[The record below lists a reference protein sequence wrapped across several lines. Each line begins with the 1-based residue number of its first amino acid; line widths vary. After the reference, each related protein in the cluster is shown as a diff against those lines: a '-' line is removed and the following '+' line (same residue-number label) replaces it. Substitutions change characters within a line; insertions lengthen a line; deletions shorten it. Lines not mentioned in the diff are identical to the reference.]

1 MRELYFLW
9 KRGRKKVIFTYRLFG
24 GFFPF
29 LLSLFKE
36 KVLDCSSG
44 KGKLSK
50 CQAKHQSGEKVDNG
64 QGLKAVTKAAESLA
78 WDGME
83 PRWPHPTGSPS
94 TPGTQNVELLPL
106 LQEPAAGSLL
116 FLSFWQNQVLR
127 HLGRKLFMCQYFRG
141 ILLCEGEK
149 EARGEANIKTN
160 LSRDGFFFFL
170 RLKSVYCSS
179 HPFSPSS
186 FMMLLRCP
194 FQHNIFKWSKP
205 WGSSWCLA
213 VMKYI

>member
-1 MRELYFLW
+1 MLRGNCLNAKLNIGQVRTLTMDRDSGSDESCREPGLSW
-9 KRGRKKVIFTYRLFG
+9 PRPNG
-24 GFFPF
+24 G
-29 LLSLFKE
+29 
-36 KVLDCSSG
+36 
-44 KGKLSK
+44 
-50 CQAKHQSGEKVDNG
+50 
-64 QGLKAVTKAAESLA
+64 
-78 WDGME
+78 
-83 PRWPHPTGSPS
+83 PS
-94 TPGTQNVELLPL
+94 APGTQNAVLSLLL
-106 LQEPAAGSLL
+106 REPAASSFL

-127 HLGRKLFMCQYFRG
+127 HLGRKLFMCQYFKG

-170 RLKSVYCSS
+170 RLKSVYRSS

-194 FQHNIFKWSKP
+194 FQHNIFKRSKP
-205 WGSSWCLA
+205 WGSSWRLA

>member
-9 KRGRKKVIFTYRLFG
+9 KRGRKKVVITYRLFG

-64 QGLKAVTKAAESLA
+64 QGLKGVTKAAESLA
-78 WDGME
+78 WDGTE
-83 PRWPHPTGSPS
+83 PRWPRPTGGPS
-94 TPGTQNVELLPL
+94 TPGTQNVKLSPL

-127 HLGRKLFMCQYFRG
+127 HLGRKLFMCQYFKG

-160 LSRDGFFFFL
+160 LSRDAFFFF
-170 RLKSVYCSS
+170 
-179 HPFSPSS
+179 
-186 FMMLLRCP
+186 
-194 FQHNIFKWSKP
+194 WD
-205 WGSSWCLA
+205 
-213 VMKYI
+213 